1 MVKVLLKSKTETFA
15 STTVPALLIE
25 ISKYLN
31 LDVNRIC
38 LKNSSNKTLTAAD
51 SFSQNDTLTLKD
63 FGPQISWKLVFVLE
77 YLGPI
82 LIHAGAYYYFAP
94 DSQRAKLFLILN
106 LMHYLKREYETL
118 YVHRFSHATMPLRN
132 LFKNCTHYWI
142 FGSLLQFPVY
152 SSSFTPFVSLEGN
165 YRNFLVFV
173 WCFCQVSNLKSHL
186 ILRDLRKE
194 GSTQRQ
200 IPFGYFFS
208 LVSCPN
214 YFFEIMGWFVV
225 SLISGSVFTLIFT
238 LLGKSFAQ
246 SLTYRYDANDIM
258 GREKACFLFSRIS

>member
-118 YVHRFSHATMPLRN
+118 KENTIT
-132 LFKNCTHYWI
+132 K
-142 FGSLLQFPVY
+142 
-152 SSSFTPFVSLEGN
+152 
-165 YRNFLVFV
+165 
-173 WCFCQVSNLKSHL
+173 LKSQMV
-186 ILRDLRKE
+186 ISESDVKTTIE
-194 GSTQRQ
+194 N
-200 IPFGYFFS
+200 
-208 LVSCPN
+208 V
-214 YFFEIMGWFVV
+214 IMKIENDECDKYNFVK
-225 SLISGSVFTLIFT
+225 L
-238 LLGKSFAQ
+238 Q
-246 SLTYRYDANDIM
+246 SLY
-258 GREKACFLFSRIS
+258 ESL